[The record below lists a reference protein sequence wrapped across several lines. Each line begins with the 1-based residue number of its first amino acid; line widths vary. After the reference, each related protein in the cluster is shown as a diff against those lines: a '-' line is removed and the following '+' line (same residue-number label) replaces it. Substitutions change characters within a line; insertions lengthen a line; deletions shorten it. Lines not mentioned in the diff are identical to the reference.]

1 MASASSLL
9 EWAPD
14 SLYNGAISTI
24 VTYYSTHRKDLKTL
38 PENVQ
43 FDIHY
48 KVSKTMKKTD
58 VGREKKLPASIWQF
72 HCQIIFFVLIRNII
86 CIMLFL
92 SLSWL
97 YDFTKHTTLLR
108 NQC

>member
-1 MASASSLL
+1 MASVCSLL

-48 KVSKTMKKTD
+48 KVSKTMKITD
-58 VGREKKLPASIWQF
+58 AGREKKLSASI
-72 HCQIIFFVLIRNII
+72 
-86 CIMLFL
+86 
-92 SLSWL
+92 SLSNNIFCF
-97 YDFTKHTTLLR
+97 DSK
-108 NQC
+108 